1 MIAFLSGVG
10 LVDLT
15 GPPTPERPYSCRLYD
30 DEQKKCASGTCDN
43 QTAERLKNECL
54 RDGGTP

>member
-1 MIAFLSGVG
+1 M
-10 LVDLT
+10 DLT
-15 GPPTPERPYSCRLYD
+15 GPPTPEPPHFCRLYD